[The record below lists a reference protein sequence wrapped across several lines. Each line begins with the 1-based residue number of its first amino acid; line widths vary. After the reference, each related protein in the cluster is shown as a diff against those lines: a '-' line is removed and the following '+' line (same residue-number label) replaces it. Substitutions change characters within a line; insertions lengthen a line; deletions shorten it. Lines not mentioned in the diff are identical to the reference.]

1 VVAQILRRPQRHG
14 HDLVTGVYADAP
26 VERRLNPARE
36 TVVVPF
42 VVGMMFAG
50 LAGFARS

>member
-1 VVAQILRRPQRHG
+1 MEELARG
-14 HDLVTGVYADAP
+14 

-36 TVVVPF
+36 TVLVPF
-42 VVGMMFAG
+42 IAGMMLVA